1 MDFHP
6 KGASEVRKIASC
18 VDVREKEKEGILPDT
33 IHVEREKD
41 PETKRMRIRILSFG
55 FKHGLPAEADLLID
69 VRFIP
74 NPYYV
79 HSLKELDGKDMHVQ
93 QFVKKWP
100 ETRAFLEK
108 YHSLLE
114 YLIPLYE
121 KEEKACLT
129 LAIGCT
135 GGRHRSVVIAEE
147 IFTLLKDSG
156 REITLTH
163 RDIGL
168 V

>member
-1 MDFHP
+1 
-6 KGASEVRKIASC
+6 
-18 VDVREKEKEGILPDT
+18 
-33 IHVEREKD
+33 
-41 PETKRMRIRILSFG
+41 MRIGILSFG
-55 FKHGLPAEADLLID
+55 YKHGLPLEADLLID

-79 HSLKELDGKDMHVQ
+79 SELKKLDGKDVGVKK
-93 QFVKKWP
+93 FVKKWP
-100 ETRAFLEK
+100 ESKVFFEK
-108 YHSLLE
+108 YCSLLQ

-121 KEEKACLT
+121 KEGKTTLT
-129 LAIGCT
+129 LAVGCT

-147 IFTLLKDSG
+147 IAARLKDSG

-163 RDIGL
+163 RDIEL